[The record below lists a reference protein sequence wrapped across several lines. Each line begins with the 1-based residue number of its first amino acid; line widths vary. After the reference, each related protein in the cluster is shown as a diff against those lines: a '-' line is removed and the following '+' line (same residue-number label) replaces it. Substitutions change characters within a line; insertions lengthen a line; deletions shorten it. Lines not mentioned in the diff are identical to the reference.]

1 MAHLKKL
8 PTYFIKD
15 GVRKAAYYTV
25 QARELLAKGFVEEGA
40 EPNQPIKAH
49 EPKPVPET
57 LVEAGV
63 DAFEPEAIKAEG
75 SEDSLE
81 EMTKTE
87 LLAFAMER
95 GVDLPNSDRK
105 ADILA
110 ECRKLL

>member
-1 MAHLKKL
+1 MAHLKKM
-8 PTYFIKD
+8 PTYYVKD
-15 GVRKAAYYTV
+15 GVRKSAYYTI
-25 QARELLAKGFVEEGA
+25 QARELVAKGFVEEGA
-40 EPNQPIKAH
+40 EPAKKIEAH

-57 LVEAGV
+57 LLEVGV
-63 DAFEPEAIKAEG
+63 DAFEPEAVKAEG

-81 EMTKTE
+81 EMTKAE

-95 GVDLPNSDRK
+95 GVDLPNNDRK

>member
-1 MAHLKKL
+1 MAHLEKM
-8 PTYFIKD
+8 PTYFVK
-15 GVRKAAYYTV
+15 GEERRAAYYTV

-40 EPNQPIKAH
+40 EPNKPIKAH

-57 LVEAGV
+57 LVEVGV
-63 DAFEPEAIKAEG
+63 DAFEPDAIKAEG
-75 SEDSLE
+75 SEDNLE
-81 EMTKTE
+81 EMTKAE

-95 GVDLPNSDRK
+95 GVDLPNNDRK